1 MNTYIR
7 YAIIAILST
16 AFALFVYNVWLIE
29 SMPPYIPYSD
39 LISRIKANDVSF
51 IHIKGNEVR
60 IVTRLDEKFSSYT
73 PDVTQLMN
81 VLHDRNITITAESS
95 NPSELW
101 HFLNNLLPMLIL
113 LGGWFIYVRLK
124 SGKLAFSNRAMS
136 QSKPDRSV
144 TFNDVAG
151 IPEAKEELLEI
162 VEFLKNPKKY
172 KALGG
177 RIPKGV
183 LLQGLPGTGK
193 TLLAKAIAGEANV
206 PFYSISGSDFVEMY
220 VGVGA
225 SRVREIFR
233 NAKKNAP
240 CIIFIDEIDAVGRS
254 RTAAENVGGQDEREQ
269 TLNALLVEMDGF
281 GSNETIIVVAATN
294 RPDILDPA
302 LLRPGRFDRQI
313 IVPLPDIKG
322 RLEILK
328 VYAQRVKLSQTVDLE
343 VIAQKTPGFS
353 GADLA
358 NLVNEAALAAAR
370 KGKSAIENT
379 EFEQAQDKI
388 TMGIERKSLMLSE
401 EERKVTAYHEA
412 GHAILAK
419 ILPKTDPINKISI
432 IPRGRALGIT
442 QQIPIDDR
450 HTYSLEYL
458 INRIM
463 ILMGGKIA
471 EELVLNQQTTGA
483 SNDLHSATNI
493 ATKMVCEWG
502 MSRLGPITYSIQD
515 EGFLT
520 GFNKNRNISEAKT
533 KEIDDAIS
541 EIMLNCYN
549 EAKNILRDNIELL
562 NKLANTLLL
571 QETLEADD
579 LDITFQCYYSKK
591 IKNNDKNEPVQA

>member
-29 SMPPYIPYSD
+29 NMPPYIPYSD
-39 LISRIKANDVSF
+39 LISKIKKNEVSF
-51 IHIKGNEVR
+51 IHLKGNEVR
-60 IVTRLDEKFSSYT
+60 IVTRLDEKFSSYA
-73 PDVTQLMN
+73 PDVAQLMN
-81 VLHDRNITITAESS
+81 VLHDRNVTITAENN

-113 LGGWFIYVRLK
+113 LGGWLIYVRFK
-124 SGKLAFSNRAMS
+124 SGKMAFSNQAMS
-136 QSKPDRSV
+136 QFKPDKSV

-151 IPEAKEELLEI
+151 IPEAKEELQEI

-233 NAKKNAP
+233 NAKKHAP

-328 VYAQRVKLSQTVDLE
+328 VYAKRVKLAPKVDLE
-343 VIAQKTPGFS
+343 GIAQKTPGFS

-370 KGKSAIENT
+370 KGKSAIENV
-379 EFEQAQDKI
+379 EFEEAQDKI
-388 TMGIERKSLMLSE
+388 TMGIERKSLMLSQ

-419 ILPKTDPINKISI
+419 ILPKTDPLNKISI

-483 SNDLHSATNI
+483 SNDLHLATNI

-515 EGFLT
+515 EGFIAS
-520 GFNKNRNISEAKT
+520 FSKNRNISEAKT

-541 EIMLNCYN
+541 EIIFNCYN
-549 EAKNILRDNIELL
+549 EAKNVLRENIELL

-579 LDITFQCYYSKK
+579 LDIFFQCYYSKK
-591 IKNNDKNEPVQA
+591 IKKDKDGLVQK

>member
-29 SMPPYIPYSD
+29 NMPPYIPYSD
-39 LISRIKANDVSF
+39 LISKIKKNEVSF
-51 IHIKGNEVR
+51 IHLKGNEVR
-60 IVTRLDEKFSSYT
+60 IVTRLDEKFSSYA
-73 PDVTQLMN
+73 PDVAQLMN
-81 VLHDRNITITAESS
+81 VLHDRNVTITAENN

-113 LGGWFIYVRLK
+113 LGGWLIYVRFK
-124 SGKLAFSNRAMS
+124 SGKMAFSNQAMS
-136 QSKPDRSV
+136 QLKPDKSV

-151 IPEAKEELLEI
+151 IPEAKEELQEI

-233 NAKKNAP
+233 NAKKHAP

-328 VYAQRVKLSQTVDLE
+328 VYAKRVKLAPKVDLE
-343 VIAQKTPGFS
+343 GIAQKTPGFS

-370 KGKSAIENT
+370 KGKSAIENV
-379 EFEQAQDKI
+379 EFEEAQDKI
-388 TMGIERKSLMLSE
+388 TMGIERKSLMLSQ

-419 ILPKTDPINKISI
+419 ILPKTDPLNKISI

-483 SNDLHSATNI
+483 SNDLHLATNI

-515 EGFLT
+515 EGFIAS
-520 GFNKNRNISEAKT
+520 FSKNRNISEAKT

-541 EIMLNCYN
+541 EIIFNCYN
-549 EAKNILRDNIELL
+549 EAKNVLRENIELL

-579 LDITFQCYYSKK
+579 LDIFFQCYYSKK
-591 IKNNDKNEPVQA
+591 SKKDKDGLVQK